1 MKKISE
7 HLKIFLGRG
16 GGTKNTPAL
25 ETGPATPFVFHW
37 YYLKCCFLVV
47 LQVANFSVVW
57 PSDSGDLLTCS
68 VRCLYHCSIRHF
80 YTFFYMF
87 FYLFPFLSDS
97 LYPFPPFLCTA
108 WHHFLSALLLPL
120 KNGCSGA
127 LRRKQKDLD
136 LRLAFIKAECC

>member
-87 FYLFPFLSDS
+87 SYFPSSLILSTRSLLFFVLHGITFFLLCYCPF
-97 LYPFPPFLCTA
+97 
-108 WHHFLSALLLPL
+108 

-136 LRLAFIKAECC
+136 LRLSFIKAECC